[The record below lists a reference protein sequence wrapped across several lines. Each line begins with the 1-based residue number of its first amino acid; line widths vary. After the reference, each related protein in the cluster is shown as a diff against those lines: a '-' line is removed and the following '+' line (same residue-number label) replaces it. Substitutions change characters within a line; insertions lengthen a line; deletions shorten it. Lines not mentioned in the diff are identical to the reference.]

1 MPDVHHRSEMT
12 ESAQPRVD
20 SGDAVANP
28 WRQAGAY
35 LVLVVLPLLGMLA
48 VLAWGSSRYD
58 ELPSR
63 IAERVPELV
72 PAAMAVLRPSLL
84 LAQLVVILTLSR
96 LTGRLFV
103 RFGQPR
109 VVGEMFAGVLLGPS
123 ALGLIAPHLY
133 DMLFPRGSVRFLN
146 ALSQVGLM
154 LFMFLVGLELDL
166 ASIRRHGRAVILAAH
181 AGIALPFFFGTAIA
195 LVLYQRLAPGGVP
208 FFAFALFV
216 GVAMS
221 VTAFPVLARI
231 IAEQTWRSSTLA
243 SLALSTAAV
252 SDVTAW
258 CILAVVVAL
267 ARDAATPIPLWVT
280 AGGLLALVVLM
291 GTVGRLAVAYLARRL
306 TSDARRDR
314 VDDDALAAVI
324 VVVLA
329 CALTTEM
336 LGVHALFGAFLA
348 GVVMPKDAVTI
359 QAIEVRLREVLSI
372 ILLPIFFTFSGLRLR
387 IGSISDGWTWA
398 VCGLVIVLS
407 VVGKVG
413 GSALAGRVSGFSW
426 RNAVSLGVLMNTRG
440 LMELV
445 VLNIGLDAG
454 IISPPLYAVLV
465 LMALLTTLMTTP
477 LLRLIGPQAP
487 RLGMQEVVTASQRRS
502 TRSVRRG

>member
-1 MPDVHHRSEMT
+1 MDR
-12 ESAQPRVD
+12 A
-20 SGDAVANP
+20 
-28 WRQAGAY
+28 WRQGGAY
-35 LVLVVLPLLGMLA
+35 ALLVVLPLAGILV
-48 VLAWGSSRYD
+48 VLQRGTTLYGS
-58 ELPSR
+58 LPSR
-63 IAERVPELV
+63 IAETAAPLV

-84 LAQLVVILTLSR
+84 LAQLVAILTVSR
-96 LTGRLFV
+96 LTGRFFA
-103 RFGQPR
+103 RYGQPR

-123 ALGLIAPHLY
+123 ALGLVAPHLY
-133 DMLFPRGSVRFLN
+133 DLLFPRGSVRFLN

-154 LFMFLVGLELDL
+154 LFMFLVGLDL
-166 ASIRRHGRAVILAAH
+166 NLGSIRRHGRAVVLAAH
-181 AGIALPFFFGTAIA
+181 AGIALPFFLGTAAA
-195 LVLYQRLAPGGVP
+195 LILYQRLAPAGVP
-208 FFAFALFV
+208 FLAFALFV

-231 IAEQTWRSSTLA
+231 ISEQTWRSSALA

-258 CILAVVVAL
+258 CILAVVIAV

-280 AGGLLALVVLM
+280 AGGLVALVFVM
-291 GTVGRLAVAYLARRL
+291 ATAGRRGVAYLARRL
-306 TSDARRDR
+306 TRDARSGA

-329 CALTTEM
+329 CALATEL

-348 GVVMPKDAVTI
+348 GVIMPKDQATI
-359 QAIEVRLREVLSI
+359 QAIEVRLQKVLSI
-372 ILLPIFFTFSGLRLR
+372 ILLPIFFTFAGLRLKV
-387 IGSISDGWTWA
+387 GLISGPWTWGICA
-398 VCGLVIVLS
+398 LVIVVA

-413 GSALAGRVSGFSW
+413 GSALAGRASGFSW
-426 RNAVSLGVLMNTRG
+426 RNALSLGVLMNTRG

-465 LMALLTTLMTTP
+465 IMALLTTLMTTP

-487 RLGMQEVVTASQRRS
+487 HLETQAALPSRTSARAG
-502 TRSVRRG
+502 